1 VNGAI
6 EPELRACMVR
16 AADTLEVA
24 PFEGVIVVRWPLYSR
39 PEMPPPTLAL
49 HPNLA
54 TAIDRIGRE

>member
-1 VNGAI
+1 
-6 EPELRACMVR
+6 MVR